1 MCILKVSCSVSLT
14 GCVGLVGIFW
24 RVGPRTH
31 LFVRHRCVE
40 CLAGTNMFVHFAG
53 LGAGPVRVYLGN
65 PLIRLAGLY
74 GLFRLFSIVLAWVCV
89 VKQVEG
95 GGGGAGQYDFSSFP
109 GFFGGSVR
117 LKWWGVLYLNFH
129 FLQFAVNSLGGWM
142 CAVGILSFTFYC
154 VL

>member
-40 CLAGTNMFVHFAG
+40 CRAGTNMFGHFAG
-53 LGAGPVRVYLGN
+53 LGAGPVRVFLGN

-74 GLFRLFSIVLAWVCV
+74 GLFRLLSIVLAWVCV

-95 GGGGAGQYDFSSFP
+95 GGGGRDSTIFLVSLAFLVGP
-109 GFFGGSVR
+109 VR
-117 LKWWGVLYLNFH
+117 LSRYD
-129 FLQFAVNSLGGWM
+129 
-142 CAVGILSFTFYC
+142 
-154 VL
+154 

>member
-40 CLAGTNMFVHFAG
+40 CRAGTNMFGHFAG

-74 GLFRLFSIVLAWVCV
+74 GLFRLLSIVLAWVCV
-89 VKQVEG
+89 AKQVEG

-109 GFFGGSVR
+109 GFFGGSGTIEMV
-117 LKWWGVLYLNFH
+117 GG
-129 FLQFAVNSLGGWM
+129 AVFKFSLSSV
-142 CAVGILSFTFYC
+142 CH
-154 VL
+154 